1 MKYNRFNNYIV
12 FWISQ
17 SVSQLGSSMT
27 SFALVIWAYKKTN
40 SAMAVSLMTF
50 FYYLPYIVVS
60 IFAGAFIDGHKK
72 KTIILWSD
80 TTAAI
85 CSLIVLILVV
95 SGRLKIWNIYAVNA
109 IIGLTNSFQSP
120 AETVAVGMMVSSEDY
135 SKVSG
140 MNSFSSSLLTV
151 VTPML
156 AASINSCLGLQG
168 VILIDLLTFSFAL
181 VILLLLIR
189 IPKDSAKTVYK
200 HNNLLYGCKEGM
212 SFLYDHKGI
221 WYIIISMAF
230 LNFLSRLTYENILTP
245 MILARSRG
253 NDGVAGIVSGVL
265 GIGGIIGGLVVCA
278 RKLTDNNLKLIYFSA
293 AFSFLFGDLSM
304 GLGQSATAWCMAAIA
319 ASVPIPFIGAGQNVI
334 MYNSVPREVQ
344 GRVFAVKN
352 AVQYCTIPAGLLLG
366 GFLADYVFEPF
377 MASDNVLALLLRKL
391 VGFGP
396 GSGMAV
402 MFLCTGILG
411 FITSLIWYDNKYIR
425 SLQEK
430 VN

>member
-1 MKYNRFNNYIV
+1 MKDNKFNNYIV

-17 SVSQLGSSMT
+17 SISQLGSSMT
-27 SFALVIWAYKKTN
+27 SFALVIWAYKETN
-40 SAMAVSLMTF
+40 SAMAVSLMAF

-60 IFAGAFIDGHKK
+60 IFAGTFIDRHKK
-72 KTIILWSD
+72 KAIILWSD
-80 TTAAI
+80 TAAAI
-85 CSLIVLILVV
+85 CSLIVLILVI
-95 SGRLKIWNIYAVNA
+95 SERLKIWNIYAINA
-109 IIGLTNSFQSP
+109 IIGLANSFQSP
-120 AETVAVGMMVSSEDY
+120 AETVAIGMMVSSEDY

-140 MNSFSSSLLTV
+140 MSSFSNSLLTV

-156 AASINSCLGLQG
+156 AASVNSYLGLQG

-181 VILLLLIR
+181 IILLLLVR
-189 IPKDSAKTVYK
+189 IPEESTKAICKHDS
-200 HNNLLYGCKEGM
+200 LLHGCREGM

-221 WYIIISMAF
+221 WYMIMSMAF

-245 MILARSRG
+245 MILARSGG
-253 NDGVAGIVSGVL
+253 NDNMIGIVSAVL
-265 GIGGIIGGLVVCA
+265 GIGGIIGGLVVSA
-278 RKLTDNNLKLIYFSA
+278 RKLTDDNLKLIYFSA

-304 GLGQSATAWCMAAIA
+304 GLGQNVLVWCMAAIA

-334 MYNSVPREVQ
+334 MYNLIPREVQ

-377 MASDNVLALLLRKL
+377 MASDNVFALFLRKL

-411 FITSLIWYDNKYIR
+411 FITSLVWYGNKYIR

-430 VN
+430 